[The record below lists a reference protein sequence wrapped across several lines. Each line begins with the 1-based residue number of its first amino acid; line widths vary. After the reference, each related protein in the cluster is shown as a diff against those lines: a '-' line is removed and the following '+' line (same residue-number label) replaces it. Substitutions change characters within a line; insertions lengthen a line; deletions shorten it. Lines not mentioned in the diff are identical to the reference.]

1 MQWNLSESE
10 QAAIKQSS
18 LQILEREL
26 YSELV
31 LLGIDPE
38 IYESASSVEL
48 LNSPEM
54 EIRRTRLQSL
64 TDRILALKAQIG
76 NME

>member
-1 MQWNLSESE
+1 MKWNLSNSE
-10 QAAIKQSS
+10 QLAIKQSS

-26 YSELV
+26 YTELV

-38 IYESASSVEL
+38 TYESAASVDL

-54 EIRRTRLQSL
+54 EIRRARLENL
-64 TDRILALKAQIG
+64 TERISGLKTQIEDMG
-76 NME
+76 